1 MRMLRFAD
9 VYRIM
14 PDSARGYTILA
25 ALLWGGVIL
34 FVFGIIADLIH

>member
-1 MRMLRFAD
+1 MRMLRLAA

-14 PDSARGYTILA
+14 PDPARGYTILA

-34 FVFGIIADLIH
+34 FVFAIIADLIR

>member
-1 MRMLRFAD
+1 MRMLRLAA

-14 PDSARGYTILA
+14 PDPARGYTILA

-34 FVFGIIADLIH
+34 FVFGIIADLIR